1 MNILFARSQLE
12 KLKPLINLVDNM
24 VKLGSL
30 YPLEKK
36 LRQAK
41 SQQGLHRNSTSASD
55 FHSSG
60 SSKRMSS
67 VAPPS
72 HQQRSSESP
81 MYCNVNQWRQVTNN
95 QGVPAQL
102 SQYGNSVQGWEE
114 AQIAQLEAKHKQ
126 LSRLESFVREEGV
139 AIQRL
144 TQNQNVLRLAIRGIR
159 EQTNTALQNGD
170 YAEVDHCRRQ
180 QLFLERELS
189 QVHSLLALSSKR
201 LEDTAVEINR
211 IEQEISTVHQQLHRA
226 SVVGTLSRSGKS
238 PQSTLTRSSHGKEMV
253 WLEAE
258 LDRVHQ
264 HVSQLQLKRQE
275 LSSQVGRLTSPE
287 CPPMQSSEH
296 HWQPSETL
304 SKRKAQ
310 ATW

>member
-1 MNILFARSQLE
+1 
-12 KLKPLINLVDNM
+12 M

-81 MYCNVNQWRQVTNN
+81 MYCNVNQWRHEVTNN

-102 SQYGNSVQGWEE
+102 AQYGNSVQGWEE
-114 AQIAQLEAKHKQ
+114 AQIALLEAKHK
-126 LSRLESFVREEGV
+126 
-139 AIQRL
+139 
-144 TQNQNVLRLAIRGIR
+144 QNVLRLAIRGIR

-238 PQSTLTRSSHGKEMV
+238 PQSTLTRSTHGKEMV

-296 HWQPSETL
+296 HWQPSETV